1 MEPGHP
7 PFAAAASG
15 LTTVGIDVGGTRKGF
30 HAVAL
35 RDGAYAGQ
43 LASREVQDLAH
54 WCREVVRAR
63 VIAIDAP
70 CRWSVDGRARP
81 CERELRRQAG
91 LDPAPLT
98 SIDWIDAGL
107 CALAAHHAATGGE
120 CVTYGE
126 AQTGWIVVPRQHIT
140 QLDFTGPHEVL
151 ARLPGARCMLAS
163 STGGDLEADGG
174 LVFTRV
180 RKLADIE
187 RCELLCVPGGFGAI
201 EAMEDQELLTQLR
214 RLARDARYVTSVC
227 TGALV
232 LGAAGLLQGK
242 RATSHW
248 AWRDALSA
256 FGAMVDDSRVVR
268 DGNVLTGAGVTAG
281 IDFALTVLAEVAGDA
296 FAQSVQLSIE
306 YAPAPPFDSG
316 RPELAP
322 PAILALSQ
330 QRYERIRPARDAA
343 VQRAAA
349 RLP

>member
-1 MEPGHP
+1 
-7 PFAAAASG
+7 
-15 LTTVGIDVGGTRKGF
+15 
-30 HAVAL
+30 VA
-35 RDGAYAGQ
+35 
-43 LASREVQDLAH
+43 
-54 WCREVVRAR
+54 EVVRAFP
-63 VIAIDAP
+63 V
-70 CRWSVDGRARP
+70 VF
-81 CERELRRQAG
+81 
-91 LDPAPLT
+91 
-98 SIDWIDAGL
+98 
-107 CALAAHHAATGGE
+107 ALYPH
-120 CVTYGE
+120 V
-126 AQTGWIVVPRQHIT
+126 T

-151 ARLPGARCMLAS
+151 ARLPGAQCMLAS

-187 RCELLCVPGGFGAI
+187 RCELLCVPGGFGTI

-256 FGAMVDDSRVVR
+256 FGATVDDSRVVR